1 MYLNTISN
9 TTLLFIAGGG
19 GGATFT
25 GGTTYV
31 AGQTLCVP
39 YDVHMRALA

>member
-1 MYLNTISN
+1 MYLNSISN
-9 TTLLFIAGGG
+9 ATLLFIAGGG

-31 AGQTLCVP
+31 AGK
-39 YDVHMRALA
+39 